1 MLDANAEIMRL
12 RQRLRFKNISES
24 AIDSICDEA
33 AAEISNTTSDLLA
46 DAMNEAVNAGGDAMS
61 LDFIDE
67 IRAIRS
73 GPSFQITTDSG
84 HMDFSEAP
92 FPMLPSL
99 LKNAK
104 VAKDGSLYKVIP
116 IKQKSPSNQN
126 QKVAKT
132 TEAAMQ
138 NINNSRKAAKAEL
151 GNENRVHSS
160 PDAMKGMSTVAAM
173 QEINKQ
179 RSANKKEKSFE
190 PTINFRTASSKQD
203 PNTQWVHP
211 GRKVDMSSA
220 LTNINANLQDS
231 IDRAIDEIIRRF
243 EELYW

>member
-1 MLDANAEIMRL
+1 MRL
-12 RQRLRFKNISES
+12 RQRLRFKNLSDS
-24 AIDSICDEA
+24 VIDSICDEA
-33 AAEISNTTSDLLA
+33 AAEISATTSDILA

-61 LDFIDE
+61 LEFIDE

-84 HMDFSEAP
+84 RMDFSEAP

-116 IKQKSPSNQN
+116 IKQKSSSNSNQTM
-126 QKVAKT
+126 AKT
-132 TEAAMQ
+132 TEAAMR
-138 NINNSRKAAKAEL
+138 NINSSRQAAKAEMA
-151 GNENRVHSS
+151 NENRLHSS
-160 PDAMKGMSTVAAM
+160 PDANKGMSTVATM
-173 QEINKQ
+173 QAINKQ
-179 RSANKKEKSFE
+179 RSDKKKEKSNE

-203 PNTQWVHP
+203 PNTQWVNP
-211 GRKVDMSSA
+211 GRKVDMSGA
-220 LTNINANLQDS
+220 LNDINANLQDS
-231 IDRAIDEIIRRF
+231 IDRAIDEIIRRI